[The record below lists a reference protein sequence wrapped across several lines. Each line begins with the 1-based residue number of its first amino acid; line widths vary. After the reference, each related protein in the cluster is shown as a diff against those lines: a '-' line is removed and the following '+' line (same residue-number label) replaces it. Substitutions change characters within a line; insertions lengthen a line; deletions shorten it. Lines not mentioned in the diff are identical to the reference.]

1 MDKVVVVIKDT
12 REDVALER
20 FIFSIQSMVTIEP
33 YNKDTRSVCPIPV
46 LQLIYFIF
54 HQVLKAR

>member
-33 YNKDTRSVCPIPV
+33 YNKDTR
-46 LQLIYFIF
+46 LIDLSSGFSADLFYIS
-54 HQVLKAR
+54 